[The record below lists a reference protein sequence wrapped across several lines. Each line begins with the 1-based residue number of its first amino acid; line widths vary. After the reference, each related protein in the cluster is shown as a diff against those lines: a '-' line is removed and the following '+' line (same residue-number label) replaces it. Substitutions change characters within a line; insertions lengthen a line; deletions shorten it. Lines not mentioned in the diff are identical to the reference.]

1 MTSKENDL
9 ETRRQRRDFL
19 GMLSAVGPGIVVT
32 GSGIGSGEL
41 INTPVQAAKF
51 GFILLWAV
59 LLSCVI
65 KYFLQ
70 VEIARH
76 CMVENRTTFQA
87 INECPGP
94 KFRGTSWTGLVYMF
108 GYIITML
115 PVIGIVGALGG
126 LMHDIWPL
134 PTSAEHSV

>member
-1 MTSKENDL
+1 MTMAENSSHIH
-9 ETRRQRRDFL
+9 RSGIL
-19 GMLSAVGPGIVVT
+19 GMLAAVGPGIVVT
-32 GSGIGSGEL
+32 GSVIGSGEL

-76 CMVENRTTFQA
+76 CLVHNRTTFQA
-87 INECPGP
+87 LNECPGP
-94 KFRGTSWTGLVYMF
+94 KFRGTSWIGLLYMF
-108 GYIITML
+108 GYII
-115 PVIGIVGALGG
+115 
-126 LMHDIWPL
+126 
-134 PTSAEHSV
+134 